1 MSRHQLALEKEA
13 LLREI
18 QQQRLD
24 LADSAARWV
33 EVTAPFDRGWA
44 QIVSMR
50 KYLIAGGSLVALY
63 SVRHP
68 VSCSAGHDVQLAPG
82 VPFNCFA
89 ALFYHAN
96 PFPTSLPYRYR
107 SYCSS
112 T

>member
-24 LADSAARWV
+24 LADNAARWV

-68 VSCSAGHDVQLAPG
+68 SKLLRWSLRAVSTWSTLQL
-82 VPFNCFA
+82 FRRTF
-89 ALFYHAN
+89 L
-96 PFPTSLPYRYR
+96 SR
-107 SYCSS
+107 
-112 T
+112 

>member
-24 LADSAARWV
+24 LADNAARWV

-68 VSCSAGHDVQLAPG
+68 SKLLRWSRRAVSTWSTLQL
-82 VPFNCFA
+82 FRRTF
-89 ALFYHAN
+89 L
-96 PFPTSLPYRYR
+96 SR
-107 SYCSS
+107 
-112 T
+112 